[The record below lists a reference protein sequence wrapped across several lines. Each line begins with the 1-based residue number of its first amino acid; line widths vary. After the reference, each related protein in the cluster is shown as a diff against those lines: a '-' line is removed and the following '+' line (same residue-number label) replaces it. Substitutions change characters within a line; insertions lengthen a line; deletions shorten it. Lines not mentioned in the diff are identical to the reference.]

1 MRAVARFRDGRNT
14 PRAFLE
20 QCLAAVKRHDKRIH
34 AFVTLDVKSAREAA
48 DASTR
53 RYKAGRP
60 LSPLDGCPVAVKD
73 IIATADMPTQMN
85 SPIYKGW
92 RPKSDAA
99 CVAALRQ
106 GGAVIIGKTV
116 TTEFAIGRSGP
127 TRNPFDL
134 ERTPGGSS
142 SGSAAA
148 VACGMAPAAL
158 GTQTQG
164 SVIRP
169 AAYCGVVGF
178 KPTHDALH
186 TGGIH
191 LLSRTSDHLG
201 VIASTVEDAWHVAA
215 QISIGAPS
223 PGVGFLAGATQEMPP
238 PYQPRKF
245 IRLFTRGWTE
255 TDADSRSAF
264 EALVDQVKARGIDV
278 TSREED
284 PEVAELEAHFE
295 RELDG
300 HMDLVA
306 YEMRWPF
313 EDYLERYGSKT
324 LGPKIRELVDRAR
337 QLTPTHY
344 ESLLATRHRLQRA
357 AAAVLSRCDG
367 FITLSCSGPAPRG
380 LAFTGSRTF
389 PSYASWLGLPAFSLP
404 LIAVHGLPVGVQL
417 IGRAGADSTLC
428 SSVRWMMES
437 ANLGT
442 IAGGNGGTG

>member
-1 MRAVARFRDGRNT
+1 MNQPLSFARAVADFRDGTRT

-20 QCLAAVKRHDKRIH
+20 RCLKTIATRDRAIK
-34 AFVTLDVKSAREAA
+34 AFVTLNAAAARKAA

-60 LSPLDGCPVAVKD
+60 LSPIDGCPVAVKD

-92 RPKSDAA
+92 RPKADAA

-106 GGAVIIGKTV
+106 AGAVIVGKTV

-127 TRNPFDL
+127 TRNPFDTT
-134 ERTPGGSS
+134 RTPGGSS

-148 VACGMAPAAL
+148 VACGMVPVAL

-164 SVIRP
+164 SVLRP

-178 KPTHDALH
+178 KPTYGALH

-191 LLSRTSDHLG
+191 LLSTTSDHLG
-201 VIASTVEDAWHVAA
+201 VIAASVDDAWRGAA
-215 QISIGAPS
+215 QISLGAPS
-223 PGVGFLAGATQEMPP
+223 PGVGFLSGAGDAPP
-238 PYQPRKF
+238 ASQQPRKL

-255 TDADSRSAF
+255 TDTETRVSFDAF
-264 EALVDQVKARGIDV
+264 VDRVKARGIDV
-278 TSREED
+278 TSRED
-284 PEVAELEAHFE
+284 DHEVAELEHQFE
-295 RELDG
+295 KELDG
-300 HMDLVA
+300 HVDLIA

-313 EDYLERYGSKT
+313 EDYLARYGARMV
-324 LGPKIRELVDRAR
+324 GARIRELLDRAGGV
-337 QLTPTHY
+337 TPGDY
-344 ESLLATRHRLQRA
+344 EALLATRHRLQRA
-357 AAAVLSRCDG
+357 AAAVLARCDG
-367 FITLSCSGPAPRG
+367 FITLACSGPAPRG
-380 LAFTGSRTF
+380 LAQTGSRTF

-404 LIAVHGLPVGVQL
+404 LLAIRGLPVGVQL

-428 SSVRWMMES
+428 AIAQWMMTT
-437 ANLGT
+437 AHL
-442 IAGGNGGTG
+442 ADA